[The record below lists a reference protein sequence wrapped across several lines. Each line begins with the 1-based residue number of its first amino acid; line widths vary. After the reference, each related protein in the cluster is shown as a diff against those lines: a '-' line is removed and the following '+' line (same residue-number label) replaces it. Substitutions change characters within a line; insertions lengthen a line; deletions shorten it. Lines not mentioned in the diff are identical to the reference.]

1 MKFHDFKYERPDY
14 EKIKIEFKYLVE
26 AIKNS
31 HDYNEL
37 KANINKIN
45 KLRNHIES
53 MATLVSIRYSINT
66 QDEFYEK
73 EKEYWDENGPHYE
86 ELNSLFYKAIVDSKF
101 KEELTND
108 LGKQF
113 MSIADYSI
121 QSFSKDIISELQE
134 ENKLTSEYTKL
145 LASAKIPFDGE
156 ERNLSGLGPYM
167 TSQFRDEREKASKAY
182 YGFFKENEEKFD
194 ELFDKLVKVRHKMAK
209 KLGFEN
215 FVELGY
221 IRMLRTDYNA
231 EMVEKFRN
239 QVSEYIVPA
248 ASRLFKR
255 QQERLGLEEL
265 RYYDENFEFNSGNA
279 TPKGDS
285 KFIMNNGVLMYSE
298 LSKETKEFFDFMIEH
313 ELMDLETKKGKGAGG
328 YCTYIPDY
336 KSPFIFS
343 NFNSTADDIDVLTHE
358 AGHAFQVYMSRW
370 IEIPDINFPT
380 YESCEIHSMSME
392 FITWPWMELFF
403 KEDTD
408 KYKFT
413 HLGSAI
419 KFIPYG
425 VLVDEF
431 QHIIY
436 ENPNMT
442 KEERKLVWRDLEN
455 KYQPHKNYKG
465 NDLLERGGWWFKQGH
480 IFKNPFYYI
489 DYTLAQ
495 ICALQF
501 WKKMREDRKSGWQDY
516 LNICKIGGTKS
527 FLDIVKEANLIS
539 PFEEGCVSSVIG
551 TINEYLESI
560 DDKNL

>member
-14 EKIKIEFKYLVE
+14 EKIKIEFKHLVR
-26 AIKNS
+26 AMKNS

-231 EMVEKFRN
+231 EMVAKFRN

-265 RYYDENFEFNSGNA
+265 IYYDENFEFNSGNA

-313 ELMDLETKKGKGAGG
+313 ELMDLETKPGKGAGG

>member
-14 EKIKIEFKYLVE
+14 EKIKIEFKDLVK
-26 AIKNS
+26 AMKNS

-231 EMVEKFRN
+231 EMVAKFRN

>member
-1 MKFHDFKYERPDY
+1 MKFSEFKYERPDY
-14 EKIKIEFKYLVE
+14 SRIRIQFEDLVKAIE
-26 AIKNS
+26 NS
-31 HDYNEL
+31 KRYEEL
-37 KANINKIN
+37 KKNIDEIN

-66 QDEFYEK
+66 ADEFYEK

-231 EMVEKFRN
+231 EMVAKFRN

>member
-1 MKFHDFKYERPDY
+1 MKFSEFKYERPDY
-14 EKIKIEFKYLVE
+14 SRIRIQFEDLVKAIE
-26 AIKNS
+26 NS
-31 HDYNEL
+31 KSYEEL
-37 KANINKIN
+37 KKNIDEIN

-231 EMVEKFRN
+231 EMVAKFRN

>member
-1 MKFHDFKYERPDY
+1 MKFSEFKYERPDY
-14 EKIKIEFKYLVE
+14 SRIRIQFEDLVKAIE
-26 AIKNS
+26 NS
-31 HDYNEL
+31 KSYEEL
-37 KANINKIN
+37 KKNIDEIN

-66 QDEFYEK
+66 ADEFYEK

-231 EMVEKFRN
+231 EMVAKFRN

-313 ELMDLETKKGKGAGG
+313 ELMDLETKPGKGAGG

-501 WKKMREDRKSGWQDY
+501 WKKMREDRKSSWQDY

-539 PFEEGCVSSVIG
+539 PFEDGCVSSVIG

>member
-1 MKFHDFKYERPDY
+1 MKFHDFKYERPNY
-14 EKIKIEFKYLVE
+14 GKVKIEFKDLVKKME
-26 AIKNS
+26 NS
-31 HDYNEL
+31 QDYNEL
-37 KANINKIN
+37 KKNIDKIN
-45 KLRNHIES
+45 KLRNHIET

-73 EKEYWDENGPHYE
+73 EKEYWDENSPHYD
-86 ELNSLFYKAIVDSKF
+86 ELNSLFYKAIVNSKF
-101 KEELTND
+101 NEELTKD

-113 MSIADYSI
+113 MSIADYSL
-121 QSFSKDIISELQE
+121 QSFSKEIISELQE
-134 ENKLTSEYTKL
+134 ENKLASEYTKL
-145 LASAKIPFDGE
+145 LASAKIPFDGK
-156 ERNLSGLGPYM
+156 ERNLSGMGPYM
-167 TSQFRDEREKASKAY
+167 TSQARDEREKASKAY
-182 YGFFKENEEKFD
+182 YKFFEENEEKFD
-194 ELFDKLVKVRHKMAK
+194 DLFDKLVKVRHKMAK

-231 EMVEKFRN
+231 EMVKKFRD
-239 QVSEYIVPA
+239 QVSEYIVPSA
-248 ASRLFKR
+248 YKLFER
-255 QQERLGLEEL
+255 QKERLGLQEFK
-265 RYYDENFEFNSGNA
+265 YFDENFEFNSGNA

-298 LSKETKEFFDFMIEH
+298 LSKETKEFFDFMIKH
-313 ELMDLETKKGKGAGG
+313 ELMDLETKPGKGAGG
-328 YCTYIPDY
+328 YCTYIPEY
-336 KSPFIFS
+336 KAPFIFS

-442 KEERKLVWRDLEN
+442 KAERKLVWRDLEK
-455 KYQPHKNYKG
+455 KYQPHKNYVD
-465 NDLLERGGWWFKQGH
+465 NDFLERGGWWFKQGH

-501 WKKMREDRKSGWQDY
+501 WKKMQIDRVKGWQDY

-539 PFEEGCVSSVIG
+539 PFEDGCVNSVID

-560 DDKNL
+560 DDKNM

>member
-14 EKIKIEFKYLVE
+14 EKIKIEFKDLVK
-26 AIKNS
+26 AMKNS

>member
-501 WKKMREDRKSGWQDY
+501 WKKMREDRKSSWQDY

>member
-231 EMVEKFRN
+231 EMVAKFRN

-465 NDLLERGGWWFKQGH
+465 NDFLERGGWWFKQGH

>member
-14 EKIKIEFKYLVE
+14 EKIKIEFKDLVK
-26 AIKNS
+26 AMKNS

-465 NDLLERGGWWFKQGH
+465 NDFLERGGWWFKQGH

>member
-53 MATLVSIRYSINT
+53 METLVSIRYSINT

-501 WKKMREDRKSGWQDY
+501 WKKMREDRKLGWQDY

>member
-1 MKFHDFKYERPDY
+1 MKFSEFKYERPDY
-14 EKIKIEFKYLVE
+14 SRIKIQFEDLVK
-26 AIKNS
+26 AMKNS
-31 HDYNEL
+31 KSYEEL
-37 KANINKIN
+37 KKNIDEIN

-66 QDEFYEK
+66 ADEFYEK

-86 ELNSLFYKAIVDSKF
+86 ELNSLFYREIVNSKF
-101 KEELTND
+101 KEELTRD

-113 MSIADYSI
+113 MSIADYSL
-121 QSFSKDIISELQE
+121 QAFSKEIISELQE
-134 ENKLTSEYTKL
+134 ENKLASEYTKL

-167 TSQFRDEREKASKAY
+167 TSPFRDEREKASKAY
-182 YGFFKENEEKFD
+182 YGYFEENEEKFD
-194 ELFDKLVKVRHKMAK
+194 EIFDKLVKLRHKMAK
-209 KLGFEN
+209 KLGFDN
-215 FVELGY
+215 FVQLGY
-221 IRMLRTDYNA
+221 IRMLRTDYNS
-231 EMVEKFRN
+231 EMVAKFRK
-239 QVSEYIVPA
+239 QVSEYIVPV
-248 ASRLFKR
+248 ASKLYDR
-255 QQERLGLEEL
+255 QKQRLGLQKL
-265 RYYDENFEFNSGNA
+265 RYFDENFEFNSGNA
-279 TPKGDS
+279 KPKGDS
-285 KFIMNNGVLMYSE
+285 KFIMNNGRLMYSE
-298 LSKETKEFFDFMIEH
+298 LSKETDEFFKYMLEH

-336 KSPFIFS
+336 KAPFIFS

-436 ENPNMT
+436 ENPNLT
-442 KEERKLVWRDLEN
+442 KEERKLVWRDLEK
-455 KYQPHKNYKG
+455 KYQPHKDYEGNYF
-465 NDLLERGGWWFKQGH
+465 LEKGGWWFKQGH

-501 WKKMREDRKSGWQDY
+501 WNKMQVDRVKGWQDY

-527 FLDIVKEANLIS
+527 FLDIVSCANLIS
-539 PFEEGCVSSVIG
+539 PFEEGCVSSVI
-551 TINEYLESI
+551 ESI
-560 DDKNL
+560 NSYLQSVNDKNM

>member
-1 MKFHDFKYERPDY
+1 MKFSEFKYERPDY
-14 EKIKIEFKYLVE
+14 SRIRIQFEDLVKAIE
-26 AIKNS
+26 NS
-31 HDYNEL
+31 KSYEEL
-37 KANINKIN
+37 KKNIDEIN

-66 QDEFYEK
+66 ADEFYEK

-134 ENKLTSEYTKL
+134 ENKLASEYTKL

-231 EMVEKFRN
+231 EMVAKFRN

-465 NDLLERGGWWFKQGH
+465 NDFLERGGWWFKQGH

>member
-1 MKFHDFKYERPDY
+1 MKFSEFKYERPDY
-14 EKIKIEFKYLVE
+14 SRIRIQFEDLVKSME
-26 AIKNS
+26 DSKS
-31 HDYNEL
+31 YEEL
-37 KANINKIN
+37 KKNIDEIN

-66 QDEFYEK
+66 ADEFYEK

-86 ELNSLFYKAIVDSKF
+86 ELNSLFYKQIVNSKF
-101 KEELTND
+101 KEELTKD

-113 MSIADYSI
+113 MSIADYSL
-121 QSFSKDIISELQE
+121 QAFSKEIISELQE
-134 ENKLTSEYTKL
+134 ENKLASEYTKL

-167 TSQFRDEREKASKAY
+167 TSPFRDEREKASKAY
-182 YGFFKENEEKFD
+182 YGYFEENEGKFD
-194 ELFDKLVKVRHKMAK
+194 EIFDKLVKLRHKMAK
-209 KLGFEN
+209 KLGFDN
-215 FVELGY
+215 FVQLGY
-221 IRMLRTDYNA
+221 IRMLRTDYNS
-231 EMVEKFRN
+231 EMVAKFRT
-239 QVSEYIVPA
+239 QVSEYIVPV
-248 ASRLFKR
+248 ASKLYDR
-255 QQERLGLEEL
+255 QKQRLGLQNL
-265 RYYDENFEFNSGNA
+265 RYFDENFEFNSGNA
-279 TPKGDS
+279 KPKGDS
-285 KFIMNNGVLMYSE
+285 KFIMNNGRLMYSE
-298 LSKETKEFFDFMIEH
+298 LSKETDEFFKYMLEH

-336 KSPFIFS
+336 KAPFIFS

-436 ENPNMT
+436 ENPNLT
-442 KEERKLVWRDLEN
+442 KEERKLVWRDLEK
-455 KYQPHKNYKG
+455 KYQPHKDYEG
-465 NDLLERGGWWFKQGH
+465 NDFLKKGGWWFKQGH

-501 WKKMREDRKSGWQDY
+501 WNKMQVDRVKGWQDY

-527 FLDIVKEANLIS
+527 FLDIVSCANLIS
-539 PFEEGCVSSVIG
+539 PFEEGCVSSVI
-551 TINEYLESI
+551 ESI
-560 DDKNL
+560 NSYLQSVNDKNM

>member
-167 TSQFRDEREKASKAY
+167 TSQFRDERKKASKAY

-501 WKKMREDRKSGWQDY
+501 WKKMREDRKSSWQDY

>member
-14 EKIKIEFKYLVE
+14 EKIKIEFKHLVK
-26 AIKNS
+26 AMKNS
-31 HDYNEL
+31 NDYNEL

-425 VLVDEF
+425 VLVD
-431 QHIIY
+431 
-436 ENPNMT
+436 
-442 KEERKLVWRDLEN
+442 
-455 KYQPHKNYKG
+455 
-465 NDLLERGGWWFKQGH
+465 
-480 IFKNPFYYI
+480 
-489 DYTLAQ
+489 
-495 ICALQF
+495 
-501 WKKMREDRKSGWQDY
+501 
-516 LNICKIGGTKS
+516 
-527 FLDIVKEANLIS
+527 
-539 PFEEGCVSSVIG
+539 
-551 TINEYLESI
+551 
-560 DDKNL
+560 

>member
-14 EKIKIEFKYLVE
+14 EKIKIEFKHLVR
-26 AIKNS
+26 AMKNS

-539 PFEEGCVSSVIG
+539 PFEDGCVSSVIG

>member
-167 TSQFRDEREKASKAY
+167 TSQFRDERKKASKAY

-313 ELMDLETKKGKGAGG
+313 ELMDLETKPGKGAGG

-336 KSPFIFS
+336 KAPFIFS

-501 WKKMREDRKSGWQDY
+501 WKKMREDRKSSWQDY

>member
-14 EKIKIEFKYLVE
+14 EKIKIEFKDLVK
-26 AIKNS
+26 AMKNS

-231 EMVEKFRN
+231 EMVAKFRN

-313 ELMDLETKKGKGAGG
+313 ELMDLETKPGKGAGG

>member
-14 EKIKIEFKYLVE
+14 EKIKIEFKDLVK
-26 AIKNS
+26 AMKNS

-313 ELMDLETKKGKGAGG
+313 ELMDLETKPGKGAGG
-328 YCTYIPDY
+328 YCTYIPEY
-336 KSPFIFS
+336 KAPFIFS

-539 PFEEGCVSSVIG
+539 PFEDGCVSSVIG

>member
-1 MKFHDFKYERPDY
+1 MKFSEFKYERPDY
-14 EKIKIEFKYLVE
+14 SRIRIQFEDLVKAIE
-26 AIKNS
+26 NS
-31 HDYNEL
+31 KSYEEL
-37 KANINKIN
+37 KKNIDEIN

-167 TSQFRDEREKASKAY
+167 TSQFRYEREKASKAY

-231 EMVEKFRN
+231 EMVAKFRN

>member
-551 TINEYLESI
+551 TINAYLESI

>member
-167 TSQFRDEREKASKAY
+167 TSQFRDERKKASKAY

-313 ELMDLETKKGKGAGG
+313 ELMDLETKPGKGAGG
-328 YCTYIPDY
+328 YCTYIPEY
-336 KSPFIFS
+336 KAPFIFS

-501 WKKMREDRKSGWQDY
+501 WKKMREDRKSSWQDY

>member
-14 EKIKIEFKYLVE
+14 EKIKIEFKDLVK
-26 AIKNS
+26 AMKNS

-167 TSQFRDEREKASKAY
+167 TSQFRDERKKASKAY

-501 WKKMREDRKSGWQDY
+501 WKKMREDRKSSWQDY

>member
-1 MKFHDFKYERPDY
+1 MKFSEFKYERPDY
-14 EKIKIEFKYLVE
+14 SRIRIQFEDLVKAIE
-26 AIKNS
+26 NS
-31 HDYNEL
+31 KSYEEL
-37 KANINKIN
+37 KKNIDEIN

-66 QDEFYEK
+66 ADEFYEK

-134 ENKLTSEYTKL
+134 ENKLASEYTKL

>member
-14 EKIKIEFKYLVE
+14 EKIKIEFKDLVK
-26 AIKNS
+26 AMKNS

-167 TSQFRDEREKASKAY
+167 TSQFRDEREKSSKAY

-231 EMVEKFRN
+231 EMVAKFRN

-313 ELMDLETKKGKGAGG
+313 ELMDLETKPGKGAGG

-495 ICALQF
+495 ICTLQF

>member
-14 EKIKIEFKYLVE
+14 EKIKIEFKDLVK
-26 AIKNS
+26 AMKNS

-298 LSKETKEFFDFMIEH
+298 LSKETKEFFEFMIEH
-313 ELMDLETKKGKGAGG
+313 ELMDLETKPGKGAGG

>member
-1 MKFHDFKYERPDY
+1 MKFSEFKYERPDY
-14 EKIKIEFKYLVE
+14 SRIRIQFEDLVKAIE
-26 AIKNS
+26 NS
-31 HDYNEL
+31 KSYEEL
-37 KANINKIN
+37 KKNIDEIN

-66 QDEFYEK
+66 ADEFYEK

-501 WKKMREDRKSGWQDY
+501 WKNMREDRKLGWQDY

>member
-465 NDLLERGGWWFKQGH
+465 NGLLERGGWWFKQGH

-516 LNICKIGGTKS
+516 LNICEIGGTKS